1 MNAVVDA
8 KRMATAR
15 AATPLTSPGLDT
27 TRMRRLDEQFAINP
41 NDPVLPTW
49 RRAMAAIEGRLRGL
63 EDQRA
68 DYEEAIRRFE
78 ELALARINEVLLPAL
93 EQITAA
99 ASLGFLLARS
109 GTEGSL
115 IADERIQFMLD
126 EGPQRELF
134 TPTPFVA
141 VQRTS
146 TTDDFAVGYVEA
158 FDRESGYLLVKI
170 LVVYGSPGPF
180 DDWVI
185 SAAPGVSEA
194 TRSYW
199 ERALVAAQGAERD
212 AAQTGEDRR
221 YVEAA
226 REALEEAGLNPD
238 QYVWRDGSRPFTA
251 VIRGVTPDA
260 TVDDV
265 TMPTAFW
272 TRRRVQEG
280 VASLQAGAP
289 TTLNTFVRV
298 ATALGNDPNFAATLR
313 RELNVMAV
321 PIGSIIGWADD
332 TLPPNF
338 IPCDGAVYNVVD
350 APLLAAKLRARHG
363 GDGLVTFGVP
373 NLLDRTIVGAG
384 HTWGLT
390 AAGGAASHVL
400 TANELPIHAHAVHDS
415 AHAHGL
421 ADPGHAHGL
430 HDPGH
435 GHGDPGH
442 AHTVPI
448 PGSFGFMWGASGL
461 PSPLIQQGEH
471 HIGSHGSGTGMHAGG
486 TGAWIAASGTGQG
499 VHAAHTGIA
508 THNAGASWA
517 HNNMP
522 PFLALFFIIRFE

>member
-1 MNAVVDA
+1 MNATVDT

-15 AATPLTSPGLDT
+15 STAPLTSPGLDT

-99 ASLGFLLARS
+99 ATLGFLLVRS
-109 GTEGSL
+109 STEGSL
-115 IADERIQFMLD
+115 IADERIQFVVD
-126 EGPQRELF
+126 EGPQRDLF

-141 VQRTS
+141 VQRHS

-158 FDRESGYLLVKI
+158 YDRPSGYLLVKI
-170 LVVYGSPGPF
+170 LTAYGSPGPF

-238 QYVWRDGSRPFTA
+238 QYVWRDGTRPFTA
-251 VIRGVTPDA
+251 VIRGIAPDA
-260 TVDDV
+260 TADDG

-289 TTLNTFVRV
+289 ATLNLFRTLAAAV
-298 ATALGNDPNFAATLR
+298 GNDPNFAETTR
-313 RELNVMAV
+313 RELNLIAV
-321 PIGSIIGWADD
+321 PIGGIIIWPDA
-332 TLPPNF
+332 TAPPNF
-338 IPCDGAVYNVVD
+338 LTCNGAVYNIVD
-350 APLLAAKLRARHG
+350 APLLFARLGARHG
-363 GDGLVTFGVP
+363 GDGVSTFAVPPLV
-373 NLLDRTIVGAG
+373 DRTVVGAG
-384 HTWGLT
+384 HSWGLG
-390 AAGGAASHVL
+390 AVGGAINHVL
-400 TANELPIHAHAVHDS
+400 SDHEMPHHAHGVHDPQ
-415 AHAHGL
+415 HIHGL
-421 ADPGHAHGL
+421 ADPHHGHHL
-430 HDPGH
+430 HDGGH
-435 GHGDPGH
+435 GHGDGP
-442 AHTVPI
+442 HTHNVPNVGI
-448 PGSFGFMWGASGL
+448 GAGPNLQPANFGFN
-461 PSPLIQQGEH
+461 QVHEV
-471 HIGSHGSGTGMHAGG
+471 GTHAAHAGVHAGLTG
-486 TGAWIAASGTGQG
+486 TWVGASGTGQYI
-499 VHAAHTGIA
+499 HWNPTSIA
-508 THNAGASWA
+508 IHGAGGNGA

-522 PFLALFFIIRFE
+522 PFQALHFIIRFQ

>member
-1 MNAVVDA
+1 MNAII
-8 KRMATAR
+8 
-15 AATPLTSPGLDT
+15 DT
-27 TRMRRLDEQFAINP
+27 TRMRRLDEQFAIDP

-49 RRAMAAIEGRLRGL
+49 RRAMAAIEGRLRDL
-63 EDQRA
+63 EAQRA
-68 DYEEAIRRFE
+68 DYEGAIRRFE

-99 ASLGFLLARS
+99 ATLGFLLARS
-109 GTEGSL
+109 STEGSL
-115 IADERIQFMLD
+115 IADERIQFVID

-141 VQRTS
+141 VQRSS

-170 LVVYGSPGPF
+170 LTPYGSPGPF

-251 VIRGVTPDA
+251 VITGVAPDA
-260 TVDDV
+260 TADNA

-280 VASLQAGAP
+280 VASLQTGAP
-289 TTLNTFVRV
+289 ATLNNFARV
-298 ATALGNDPNFAATLR
+298 AAALGNDPNFAETTR
-313 RELNVMAV
+313 RELNLIAV
-321 PIGSIIGWADD
+321 PIGGIIAWPDD
-332 TLPPNF
+332 IFPTNFLPCN
-338 IPCDGAVYNVVD
+338 GAHYNIVD
-350 APLLAAKLRARHG
+350 APLLFARLGARHG
-363 GDGLVTFGVP
+363 GDGVSTFAVP
-373 NLLDRTIVGAG
+373 NALDRTFVGAG
-384 HTWGLT
+384 HSWGLNAT
-390 AAGGAASHVL
+390 GGAINHVL
-400 TANELPIHAHAVHDS
+400 SEHEMPH
-415 AHAHGL
+415 HAHGVH
-421 ADPGHAHGL
+421 DPSHPHGL
-430 HDPGH
+430 GDPTHGHHLNDPPH
-435 GHGDPGH
+435 GHGDGPH
-442 AHTVPI
+442 AHTVPGVALA
-448 PGSFGFMWGASGL
+448 PGPNLQPANFGFNQVHDIGTHHAHAS
-461 PSPLIQQGEH
+461 
-471 HIGSHGSGTGMHAGG
+471 
-486 TGAWIAASGTGQG
+486 
-499 VHAAHTGIA
+499 VHAAHSGTWNSHSHTGQTVHNHHTGILI
-508 THNAGASWA
+508 HGVGGNGA

-522 PFLALFFIIRFE
+522 PFLALHFIIRFQ

>member
-1 MNAVVDA
+1 MNALVDT
-8 KRMATAR
+8 KRMAPGR
-15 AATPLTSPGLDT
+15 SATRPLTSPALDT
-27 TRMRRLDEQFAINP
+27 TQMRRLDEQFAINP

-99 ASLGFLLARS
+99 ATLGFLLARS
-109 GTEGSL
+109 STEGSL
-115 IADERIQFMLD
+115 IADARIQFLVE
-126 EGPQRELF
+126 EGAQRDLF
-134 TPTPFVA
+134 APTPFVA
-141 VQRTS
+141 IQRQS

-158 FDRESGYLLVKI
+158 FDRASGYLLVKI
-170 LVVYGSPGPF
+170 LNAYGSPGPF

-251 VIRGVTPDA
+251 VITGVTPDA
-260 TVDDV
+260 TADN
-265 TMPTAFW
+265 TTLPTAFW

-289 TTLNTFVRV
+289 ATLNNFVRV

-321 PIGSIIGWADD
+321 PIGGIIGWADA
-332 TLPPNF
+332 TLPANF
-338 IPCDGAVYNVVD
+338 MPCDGAIYNVVD
-350 APLLAAKLRARHG
+350 APLLAAKLRGRHG
-363 GDGLVTFGVP
+363 GDGLATFGVP

-384 HTWGLT
+384 HSWGL
-390 AAGGAASHVL
+390 AAVGGAASHIL
-400 TANELPIHAHAVHDS
+400 SEHEMAH
-415 AHAHGL
+415 HAHGVH
-421 ADPGHAHGL
+421 DPQHLHGLGDPSHAHGF

-442 AHTVPI
+442 AHNVPGIGLGPGVNIQPGAGFGQVNTV
-448 PGSFGFMWGASGL
+448 GTHGA
-461 PSPLIQQGEH
+461 
-471 HIGSHGSGTGMHAGG
+471 GTGLHAGG
-486 TGAWIAASGTGQG
+486 TGAWIAASGTGQAIHHHPTG
-499 VHAAHTGIA
+499 VLIHG
-508 THNAGASWA
+508 AGGNGA

-522 PFLALFFIIRFE
+522 PFMALFFIIRFE

>member
-1 MNAVVDA
+1 
-8 KRMATAR
+8 
-15 AATPLTSPGLDT
+15 
-27 TRMRRLDEQFAINP
+27 MRRLDEQFAINP

-49 RRAMAAIEGRLRGL
+49 RRAMAAIEGRLREL

-99 ASLGFLLARS
+99 ATLGFLLARS
-109 GTEGSL
+109 STEGSL
-115 IADERIQFMLD
+115 IADERIQFVVE
-126 EGPQRELF
+126 EGPQRDLF

-141 VQRTS
+141 VQRSS

-158 FDRESGYLLVKI
+158 YDRASGYLLVKI
-170 LVVYGSPGPF
+170 LTAYGSPGPF

-238 QYVWRDGSRPFTA
+238 QYVWRDGTRPFTA
-251 VIRGVTPDA
+251 VITGVAPDA
-260 TVDDV
+260 TADNA

-289 TTLNTFVRV
+289 ATLNNFVRV
-298 ATALGNDPNFAATLR
+298 AAALGNDPNFAATLR

-321 PIGSIIGWADD
+321 PIGGIIGWADE
-332 TLPPNF
+332 TLPANF
-338 IPCDGAVYNVVD
+338 MLCDGAVYNVVD

-363 GDGLVTFGVP
+363 GDGLATFGVP

-384 HTWGLT
+384 HSWGLA
-390 AAGGAASHVL
+390 AAGGAISHVL
-400 TANELPIHAHAVHDS
+400 TVNEMPH
-415 AHAHGL
+415 HAHGVSDPQHSTASVIL
-421 ADPGHAHGL
+421 ATPTACTIRTTAMAMAPTPH
-430 HDPGH
+430 P
-435 GHGDPGH
+435 
-442 AHTVPI
+442 V
-448 PGSFGFMWGASGL
+448 PGSSAFVGRLRPPEPAAQSRRASRWLPWRPRRRSRRRHRGMDRRRGDRPKRS
-461 PSPLIQQGEH
+461 PSPSPASRSMARAI
-471 HIGSHGSGTGMHAGG
+471 SGRT
-486 TGAWIAASGTGQG
+486 TTCRR
-499 VHAAHTGIA
+499 
-508 THNAGASWA
+508 SW
-517 HNNMP
+517 
-522 PFLALFFIIRFE
+522 RFSSS

>member
-1 MNAVVDA
+1 MNAVVDT

-15 AATPLTSPGLDT
+15 SATSPLTSPGLDT

-99 ASLGFLLARS
+99 ATLGFLLARS
-109 GTEGSL
+109 STEGSL
-115 IADERIQFMLD
+115 IADERIQFVVE
-126 EGPQRELF
+126 EGPQRDLF

-141 VQRTS
+141 VQRFS

-158 FDRESGYLLVKI
+158 YDRASGYLLVKI
-170 LVVYGSPGPF
+170 LTAYGSPGPF

-238 QYVWRDGSRPFTA
+238 QYVWRDGTRPFTA
-251 VIRGVTPDA
+251 VITGVTPDA
-260 TVDDV
+260 TADNATV
-265 TMPTAFW
+265 PTAFW

-280 VASLQAGAP
+280 VASLQTGAP
-289 TTLNTFVRV
+289 ATLNNFARV

-321 PIGSIIGWADD
+321 PIGGIIGWADD
-332 TLPPNF
+332 TFPANFLPCN
-338 IPCDGAVYNVVD
+338 GAVYNFVD

-363 GDGLVTFGVP
+363 GDGVATFGVP
-373 NLLDRTIVGAG
+373 NLIDRTIVGAG
-384 HTWGLT
+384 HSWGLA
-390 AAGGAASHVL
+390 AAGGAISHVL
-400 TANELPIHAHAVHDS
+400 TVNEMPH
-415 AHAHGL
+415 HAHGVSDPQHL
-421 ADPGHAHGL
+421 HGLGDPGHSHHL
-430 HDPGH
+430 HDGGH
-435 GHGDPGH
+435 GHGDGPH
-442 AHTVPI
+442 SHTVPNTALVGGVNI
-448 PGSFGFMWGASGL
+448 QPGAGFTLGDTL
-461 PSPLIQQGEH
+461 V
-471 HIGSHGSGTGMHAGG
+471 GSHAAHAGVHAGG
-486 TGAWIAASGTGQG
+486 TGAWNAAVGTGQN
-499 VHAAHTGIA
+499 VHHHPSQIA
-508 THNAGASWA
+508 IYGAGDQWG